1 MFPKFNDQENNNFLV
16 RNQVR
21 SKTGVN
27 SGVNTKTAFYW
38 PKSCTVLFVVMTIND
53 IVLIGRLTIQAFL
66 EPLHLLESLPPP
78 SRILE

>member
-27 SGVNTKTAFYW
+27 SGVNSGVNT
-38 PKSCTVLFVVMTIND
+38 
-53 IVLIGRLTIQAFL
+53 
-66 EPLHLLESLPPP
+66 
-78 SRILE
+78 